1 MSLLIVN
8 TIQPQTG
15 SIVNISGSLTISQSL
30 IVADDITLSGKLT
43 LGNANTDSIL
53 VNSEFTSSLI
63 PDLDGYFDLGTG
75 VKKWGTVFAKSGS
88 FDNISGSLNLTEG
101 LVTIESAS
109 IGLITASKKAFKVM
123 AQDPSKEV

>member
-15 SIVNISGSLTISQSL
+15 SIVNISGSLQISQSL

-43 LGNANTDSIL
+43 LGDANTDNIV

-63 PDLDGYFDLGTG
+63 PDVDGAFDLGST
-75 VKKWGTVFAKSGS
+75 VKKWGTLFAKTGS
-88 FDNISGSLNLTEG
+88 FDHLSGSIDLTN
-101 LVTIESAS
+101 
-109 IGLITASKKAFKVM
+109 GLIN
-123 AQDPSKEV
+123 